1 MRPFSKAL
9 ASGHKAEIA
18 WVEQMR
24 DRNCAIA
31 HGRKIVAKNHCK
43 QTGHVDTP
51 DAAAVVGI
59 EIKER
64 SCAFTDPKSFPYDT
78 VFVDDLRG
86 MSKEQHRNLIYVY
99 VSKPTGAFVWLTILD
114 RNDEWK
120 NGVTFDKGRQH
131 EVHVLEA
138 PKSALRH
145 ADELMSLIY
154 PLHLLELI
162 DGETGAFR
170 SGGGATEKV
179 DRYVASTHPDVGE
192 RAGGTAPKGSQRL
205 G

>member
-9 ASGHKAEIA
+9 ADGHRAERV

-24 DRNCAIA
+24 KHNCAVA
-31 HGRKIVAKNHCK
+31 HGRKVVARNHCK

-64 SCAFTDPKSFPYDT
+64 SCAFSDPKSFPFDT
-78 VFVDDLRG
+78 VYVDDLRG
-86 MSKEQHRNLIYVY
+86 MSMEQHRNLIYVY

-114 RNDEWK
+114 RNDAWK
-120 NGVTFDKGRQH
+120 HATAFDKGRQH

-154 PLHLLELI
+154 PLHLLGLI
-162 DGETGAFR
+162 DGESGAFR
-170 SGGGATEKV
+170 SGGGETEAV
-179 DRYVASTHPDVGE
+179 DRYVASTNPNAGE
-192 RAGGTAPKGSQRL
+192 RAGGAAPKGSKRL

>member
-1 MRPFSKAL
+1 MRSFSTAL
-9 ASGHKAEIA
+9 ASGHQAERL

-24 DRNCAIA
+24 KRNCAVA
-31 HGRKIVAKNHCK
+31 HGRKFVAKNHCK

-64 SCAFTDPKSFPYDT
+64 SCAFTDPKSFPFAT
-78 VFVDDLRG
+78 VYVDDLRG
-86 MSKEQHRNLIYVY
+86 MALEQHTNLIYVY

-114 RNDEWK
+114 RNEEWK
-120 NGVTFDKGRQH
+120 HATAFDKGRQH

-170 SGGGATEKV
+170 AGGGETEKV
-179 DRYVASTHPDVGE
+179 DRYVASTNPNAGE
-192 RAGGTAPKGSQRL
+192 RAGGTTPKGGQRV